1 MDSVFQCNIFT
12 YAVVMNTYAQVLVDS
27 ASPNTQGFDFLAVY
41 PVVFSIN
48 VMNNVAVLILYHHM
62 ILLELIRLQPL
73 K

>member
-1 MDSVFQCNIFT
+1 MHMHSSF
-12 YAVVMNTYAQVLVDS
+12 DS
-27 ASPNTQGFDFLAVY
+27 ASPDTQVFDFLAVD

-48 VMNNVAVLILYHHM
+48 VMSNVAALILYQYM